1 MNVYVLIATEY
12 CNDSSDFYIIKA
24 FTSED
29 KAQVHLNE
37 LLRIKNDFTLN
48 INQIVNYNKALNESI
63 KFKVNLTNYIDENTV
78 KSTDDLIESVN
89 NHIEKLKLDN
99 DKLVKEFELMAN
111 SKNIIISNVY
121 FDVKKVSLVE

>member
-12 CNDSSDFYIIKA
+12 CDDSSDFFVIKA

-29 KAQVHLNE
+29 KAQAHLNE

-48 INQIVNYNKALNESI
+48 ISQIVNYNKALNESI
-63 KFKVNLTNYIDENTV
+63 KFKVNLTNYIDENAV
-78 KSTDDLIESVN
+78 KSADDLIESIN
-89 NHIEKLKLDN
+89 KDIEKLKLVN
-99 DKLVKEFELMAN
+99 NKLMEEFKLMVN
-111 SKNIIISNVY
+111 SKNIIISNVF